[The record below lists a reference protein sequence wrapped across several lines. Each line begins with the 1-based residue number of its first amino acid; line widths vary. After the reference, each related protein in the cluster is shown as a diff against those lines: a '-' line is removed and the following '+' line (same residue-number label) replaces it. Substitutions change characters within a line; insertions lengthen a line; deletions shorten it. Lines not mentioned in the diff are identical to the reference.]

1 MQFRVVAKMI
11 INMTTK
17 FHIFNPEHDSALA
30 LESGIYTPK
39 PQIQQFAKDLRTLP
53 LWYSDE
59 EDKVILHEISDQEWL
74 NSVGNIIP
82 NIKDKIASTEEYKH
96 FQAPKRLM
104 PWGIDSTVCRLTN
117 TTQIDGENTDDVIK
131 RTKILSSREQ
141 TQDALTRLKEKGLFD
156 GFVSQ
161 KIDTVDKLRNIHKE
175 FGKIVVKAPWSS
187 SGRGVLFIDE
197 FDEKEA
203 KRIGKI
209 IENQGF
215 VMAESFFEKEIDF
228 AIEFEDIDGQW
239 QFAGYSLFSTD
250 EHGAYK
256 QNLLASDEI
265 LKHEIC
271 RHADADRL
279 NKIVEFYCQYFQG
292 KSSDL
297 RGNKIIGVDMMAG
310 NGRIHP
316 CVEINVRHTM
326 GIVARR
332 LYDKYIEPGKTGY
345 YAIIRQNTTDDLRKW
360 NAEQTQAFPST
371 ISNGKISK
379 GFVALTPIEAKSVF
393 EAYVVVE

>member
-1 MQFRVVAKMI
+1 
-11 INMTTK
+11 MTTK

-39 PQIQQFAKDLRTLP
+39 PQIQQFAKDLSTLP

-59 EDKVILHEISDQEWL
+59 EDKVILPEISDQEWL

-82 NIKDKIASTEEYKH
+82 NIKDKIASTDEYKH
-96 FQAPKRLM
+96 FQSPKRLM
-104 PWGIDSTVCRLTN
+104 PWGIDNTVCKLTG
-117 TTQIDGENTDDVIK
+117 TTLIDGEEISRVIN

-141 TQDALTRLKEKGLFD
+141 TQDALTRLKENGLYD

-161 KIDTVDKLRNIHKE
+161 KVDTIDELRKINEE

-209 IENQGF
+209 IESQGF

-228 AIEFEDIDGQW
+228 ALEFEDIDGQW

-256 QNLLASDEI
+256 QNLLASDEF
-265 LKHEIC
+265 LKREIC
-271 RHADADRL
+271 RHADVDRL
-279 NKIVEFYCQYFQG
+279 DKIVEFYCQYFQERADEL
-292 KSSDL
+292 K
-297 RGNKIIGVDMMAG
+297 GNKIIGVDMMAG

-326 GIVARR
+326 GIVARK

-371 ISNGKISK
+371 ISDGRIFQ
-379 GFVALTPIEAKSVF
+379 GFVSLTTIEEKTVF
-393 EAYVVVE
+393 QAYVVVE